1 MNKKN
6 FRSRSRRNGWMVVL
20 TGILLFLFTI
30 KAEAYTKV
38 NFNLGY
44 WPSSGN
50 LNWKISGDTW
60 FEMNGNY
67 DYDEF
72 ASELDYDTNSNMAI
86 FGLELEPIDWFS
98 FDFSYGT
105 GDIQSGTC
113 TDTDWFYDYTDYFYD
128 YSSDPALRTQ
138 DPSSGDTHF
147 YNANLNFT
155 KSFEE
160 AGLTGFVKNFQ
171 RIKLGLFLGYE
182 YSKVSMKMID
192 PITTLIWWWQDYH
205 ITESEGL
212 NSTYDITFE
221 GMRVGTKMEVFFT
234 EQLAIKGSI
243 AYLPSLNVKG
253 EGYWNLRD
261 LHFYQ
266 SGQGHG
272 TDAEISLHYTPLS
285 KLSLSLGYRAHN
297 YRQSGGTHRIAGET
311 AISNWDK
318 ATFIQEGMF
327 LNAIIK
333 L

>member
-6 FRSRSRRNGWMVVL
+6 FGSRSRRKGWMVVL
-20 TGILLFLFTI
+20 TGILLCLFTI
-30 KAEAYTKV
+30 KAQASTKV

-60 FEMNGNY
+60 S
-67 DYDEF
+67 EF
-72 ASELDYDTNSNMAI
+72 ASKLDYDTNSNMAI
-86 FGLELEPIDWFS
+86 LGLELKPIDWFF

-128 YSSDPALRTQ
+128 YSSDPALQTQ
-138 DPSSGDTHF
+138 NPSSGDTYF
-147 YNANLNFT
+147 YNTNLNFT

-160 AGLTGFVKNFQ
+160 AKLTGFVKNFKK
-171 RIKLGLFLGYE
+171 IKLGLFLGYE

-192 PITTLIWWWQDYH
+192 PITTLIWWWEDYH
-205 ITESEGL
+205 VTESEGL

-285 KLSLSLGYRAHN
+285 KLSLSLGYRAKN
-297 YRQSGGTHRIAGET
+297 YRQSGGTDRIAGEK
-311 AISNWDK
+311 AISNWDN

-327 LNAIIK
+327 FNAIIK

>member
-1 MNKKN
+1 MNKKK
-6 FRSRSRRNGWMVVL
+6 FRSSSMRNGWMLIL
-20 TGILLFLFTI
+20 TGILLCLFTI
-30 KAEAYTKV
+30 KLQAAV
-38 NFNLGY
+38 RINFNPGY
-44 WPSSGN
+44 WASSGN

-67 DYDEF
+67 YYSEF
-72 ASELDYDTNSNMAI
+72 ASKLDYDTNSNMAI
-86 FGLELEPIDWFS
+86 FGLELKPIDWFS

-113 TDTDWFYDYTDYFYD
+113 TDTDWFYDY
-128 YSSDPALRTQ
+128 SREPALRTQ

-147 YNANLNFT
+147 YNTNLNFT

-160 AGLTGFVKNFQ
+160 ARLTGFVKNFE

-192 PITTLIWWWQDYH
+192 PITTLIWWWEDYH
-205 ITESEGL
+205 VTESEGL
-212 NSTYDITFE
+212 NSTYDITFQ
-221 GMRVGTKMEVFFT
+221 GIRVGTKMEVVLT

-261 LHFYQ
+261 LYFYQ

-272 TDAEISLHYTPLS
+272 TDAEISFHYTPLS
-285 KLSLSLGYRAHN
+285 NLAFSLGYRAQN
-297 YRQSGGTHRIAGET
+297 YRQSGGTDRIAGET
-311 AISNWDK
+311 AICNWDN

-327 LNAIIK
+327 FNAIIK

>member
-1 MNKKN
+1 
-6 FRSRSRRNGWMVVL
+6 MVIL
-20 TGILLFLFTI
+20 GILFFLFTI
-30 KAEAYTKV
+30 KAQASTKV

-60 FEMNGNY
+60 LEMNGNY
-67 DYDEF
+67 DYSEF

-128 YSSDPALRTQ
+128 YSSDPVFQTQ
-138 DPSSGDTHF
+138 NPSSGDTYF

-160 AGLTGFVKNFQ
+160 ARLTGFVKKIE
-171 RIKLGLFLGYE
+171 RIKIGLFLGYE
-182 YSKVSMKMID
+182 YSKVSMDMID
-192 PITTLIWWWQDYH
+192 PITILIWGWQDYH

-212 NSTYDITFE
+212 NSTYDLTFE
-221 GMRVGTKMEVFFT
+221 GIRVGTKMEVVLT

-243 AYLPSLNVKG
+243 AYLPSLDVKG

-261 LHFYQ
+261 LYFYQ

-272 TDAEISLHYTPLS
+272 TDAEISLHYTPFS
-285 KLSLSLGYRAHN
+285 KLFLSLGYRAKN
-297 YRQSGGTHRIAGET
+297 YRQSGGTDRIAGET

-318 ATFIQEGMF
+318 ATFIQQGIF
-327 LNAIIK
+327 FNAIIK

>member
-6 FRSRSRRNGWMVVL
+6 FGSRSMRNGWMVVL
-20 TGILLFLFTI
+20 TGILLCLFTI
-30 KAEAYTKV
+30 KAQASVKV

-60 FEMNGNY
+60 S
-67 DYDEF
+67 EF
-72 ASELDYDTNSNMAI
+72 ASKLDYDTNSNMAI
-86 FGLELEPIDWFS
+86 LGLELKPIDWFF

-128 YSSDPALRTQ
+128 YSSDPALQTQ
-138 DPSSGDTHF
+138 NPSSGDTYF
-147 YNANLNFT
+147 YNTNLNFT

-160 AGLTGFVKNFQ
+160 AKLTGFVKNFKK
-171 RIKLGLFLGYE
+171 IKLGLFLGYE

-192 PITTLIWWWQDYH
+192 PITTLIWWWEDYH
-205 ITESEGL
+205 VTESEGL

-285 KLSLSLGYRAHN
+285 KLSLSLGYRAKN
-297 YRQSGGTHRIAGET
+297 YRQSGGTDRIAGEK
-311 AISNWDK
+311 AISNWDN

-327 LNAIIK
+327 FNAIIK